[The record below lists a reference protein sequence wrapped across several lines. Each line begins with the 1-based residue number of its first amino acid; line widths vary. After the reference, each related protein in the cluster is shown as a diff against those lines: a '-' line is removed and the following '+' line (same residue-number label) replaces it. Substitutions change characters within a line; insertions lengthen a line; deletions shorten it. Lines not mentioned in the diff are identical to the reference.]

1 MSGAT
6 LPVGPRPL
14 DLALSF
20 FPNVYAQAPLAR
32 TVDWAR
38 LAARLAAFSV
48 RGNVTDKRDL
58 PCWSP
63 AVFSPGEASTT
74 ERALSVGCLVL
85 DIDGGASIEE
95 AVERCDPLT
104 FALHT
109 SWRHRSGAPRFRVV
123 LPLARPISA
132 ERWPAAWLAGVERLG
147 LAVDRSCVNA
157 NRRYFL
163 PACPRADSDHN
174 CIVHTTEV
182 ALDLRPLLSESGGT
196 AVLRSGRRLVVPH
209 YQIERAIRERLASDP
224 TARERAAERLGARV
238 HGQGAKARADH
249 IPCPACGRPSAWFFL
264 NPDRATR
271 ARCCHRKSC
280 GWSGPLTELLGG
292 AS

>member
-48 RGNVTDKRDL
+48 RGDVTDKRDL

-63 AVFSPGEASTT
+63 AVFPPGEGSTA

-109 SWRHRSGAPRFRVV
+109 SWRHRSEAPRFRVV

-132 ERWPAAWLAGVERLG
+132 ERWPAAWQRGVELLG

-163 PACPRADSDHN
+163 PACPRADSDRRG
-174 CIVHTTEV
+174 IVHSADV
-182 ALDLRPLLSESGGT
+182 ALDLRPLLAEAAPNGAQRVS
-196 AVLRSGRRLVVPH
+196 RRLVVPH
-209 YQIERAIRERLASDP
+209 HQVERATRERLASDP
-224 TARERAAERLGARV
+224 SARQRAAEALGAQI
-238 HGQGAKARADH
+238 HGQGARARADH
-249 IPCPACGRPSAWFFL
+249 IPCPACDRPSAWFYIA
-264 NPDRATR
+264 PDRATR

-280 GWSGPLTELLGG
+280 DWSGPLTDLLGG